1 MAAPKG
7 GPKVSAIVDE
17 GKGSV
22 IIGVVHEGAFLPVAE
37 ADLSVAQARGLDA
50 KGEPEAG
57 DDNEGEG

>member
-17 GKGSV
+17 AKGSV
-22 IIGVVHEGAFLPVAE
+22 IVGVEHEGAFLPVAE
-37 ADLSVAQARGLDA
+37 ADLSVAQARGLNA
-50 KGEPEAG
+50 KGEPQNS